1 MKKLVI
7 GTLFLGLASLG
18 FSQSSDADFGQVKL
32 SDVTVSPINLDYID
46 KVREGAISEK
56 VFTMEREASRYNIKK
71 SRFFNNH
78 QKSFEIKFSKKNG
91 RITAIY
97 DRNGKI
103 RSTWERYKDLSLPPA
118 VRNSVYKAYTG
129 WTMVGNAYMVSYH
142 SNFGVKKVYK
152 VRMAKGDVKKNVKID
167 TEGNLL

>member
-7 GTLFLGLASLG
+7 GTLCLGLASLG
-18 FSQSSDADFGQVKL
+18 FSQSADVDFGQVKL

-46 KVREGAISEK
+46 KVREGAVSEK
-56 VFTMEREASRYNIKK
+56 VFIMEKKASRYNIKE
-71 SRFFNNH
+71 SPFFNNH
-78 QKSFEIKFSKKNG
+78 EESFEIRFIKKNG

-103 RSTWERYKDLSLPPA
+103 RSTSERYKNLRLPPA

-142 SNFGVKKVYK
+142 CNRGVKKIYK
-152 VRMAKGDVKKNVKID
+152 VKMAKGDLQKNLKID
-167 TEGNLL
+167 TQGNLL

>member
-1 MKKLVI
+1 MKKSVI

-18 FSQSSDADFGQVKL
+18 FSQSSDANFKQVKL

-56 VFTMEREASRYNIKK
+56 VFTMEKKASRYNIKE
-71 SRFFNNH
+71 SPFFNNH
-78 QKSFEIKFSKKNG
+78 EETFEIRFSKKNG

-103 RSTWERYKDLSLPPA
+103 QSTIERYKDLKLPPA

-129 WTMVGNAYMVSYH
+129 WTMVGNAYLVSYH
-142 SNFGVKKVYK
+142 SKLGVKKVYK
-152 VRMAKGDVKKNVKID
+152 VRMAKGDLQTNVKID